1 MDSIRCKSNIHENI
15 ERSSFMSKELQIRNS
30 TVDFLVFTRDAGE
43 DGIEVR
49 VQNGDIWLTQK
60 AISQLFDVDRSVI
73 TKHLSNIF
81 KEGELD
87 ENSVCAKFAQTAD
100 DGKTYN
106 YKFYSLAAIAKEF
119 AESEFEKYRVI
130 QDSLYESDFDKLMN
144 DMEKNDAI
152 H

>member
-1 MDSIRCKSNIHENI
+1 
-15 ERSSFMSKELQIRNS
+15 MSKKLQIRNS

-49 VQNGDIWLTQK
+49 VQNGDVWLTQK

-87 ENSVCAKFAQTAD
+87 GNSVCAKFAQTAD

>member
-1 MDSIRCKSNIHENI
+1 
-15 ERSSFMSKELQIRNS
+15 MSEKIQIRNS
-30 TVDFLVFTRDAGE
+30 TVDFLVFTRDAGD

-49 VQNGDIWLTQK
+49 VQNNDVWLTQK
-60 AISQLFDVDRSVI
+60 AIAQLFDVDRSVVS
-73 TKHLSNIF
+73 KHLSNIF
-81 KEGELD
+81 KDGELD